1 MPGLKRAGRPKPCP
15 AAGCAFVGPYRT
27 LLIHWRS
34 FHDPQV
40 LLYLCPLPGCKF
52 QTPKPHGLRQHWEGR
67 HSASRQQ
74 SLQLRTLPLLANFV
88 HNQHRRDPGCC
99 VAPVPPVQRPLG
111 SLPHSSKS
119 DLLVQVKGILGE
131 HKQER
136 APTPAPTSLVVP
148 PCPGLQTG
156 SVKEEDQ
163 QMVVETP
170 REASTRDKC
179 TTVTTPGVV
188 PPTPAIMGFSV
199 GQLNL
204 TKLVSSPALPDSPI
218 LIQSSPSYELSL
230 STSPVSPAFT
240 TLSTPTLPILMS
252 SPALPPVSS
261 PSSDRDPVLA
271 QGSPRPLEPP
281 PLTRILLDEYVPS
294 TPSAILPASIDVP
307 PVSSS
312 VTTAPPEVPATDRE
326 TLVSRLQDVDGRRAR
341 LDLERIGILQELATR
356 ESEELLNTRQQLQ
369 EMQQRCQLLES
380 QLMRLRSSS
389 FPTAEVVGD
398 LESIC
403 TSHALLLLPNRGQT
417 TVYHLTQRDLVNLDV
432 KERDPALS
440 CERLWNILGNRKLF
454 DFSLVLSCWYLDS
467 AAGLRDT
474 DQYGKM
480 NYYELLCCL
489 CGYYDLETG
498 HKGMF
503 FVGCQL
509 QLVVTWYCC
518 CRSDRVLV
526 KRKLVFSFYLV
537 GVECNGGPFWQ
548 AVLSYVRFVHHNFSL
563 RNTTFS
569 WCIFGWSFGH

>member
-1 MPGLKRAGRPKPCP
+1 MDGWVDQWSPCGFGRSTNGCYWWSTRKGWNFGYLWIEGLITYNGRVAGDLISIGNQAISLVKRYNLRSTVLCGMGEFSKKETIVPNQFILHCEEINRVKYCVYVCCYHEYSFCMVFDMNCFWLMLGYFYFQTRTMPGLKRAGGPEPCP
-15 AAGCAFVGPYRT
+15 AAGCAFFGPYRT

-67 HSASRQQ
+67 HSASPQQ

-88 HNQHRRDPGCC
+88 HNRHRRDPGLC
-99 VAPVPPVQRPLG
+99 VAPVPPAQRPLG
-111 SLPHSSKS
+111 SLPHSIKG

-136 APTPAPTSLVVP
+136 APTPASTSLVVP
-148 PCPGLQTG
+148 PCPGLQPG
-156 SVKEEDQ
+156 SVKEEEDQ

-179 TTVTTPGVV
+179 TTVTTPGVM
-188 PPTPAIMGFSV
+188 PPTPAIIGFSL

-218 LIQSSPSYELSL
+218 LVQSSPSYELSL

-240 TLSTPTLPILMS
+240 TLSTPTLAILMS

-261 PSSDRDPVLA
+261 LSSDRDPVLA
-271 QGSPRPLEPP
+271 QGSTRPLEPP

-294 TPSAILPASIDVP
+294 TPSAILPASVDVP

-312 VTTAPPEVPATDRE
+312 VTTAHPEVPATDRD

-341 LDLERIGILQELATR
+341 LDLKRIGILQELATR

-398 LESIC
+398 LAYHGYAMRKI
-403 TSHALLLLPNRGQT
+403 LPLCIKQSPVNQRVSYVCLVT
-417 TVYHLTQRDLVNLDV
+417 TVAYI
-432 KERDPALS
+432 A
-440 CERLWNILGNRKLF
+440 
-454 DFSLVLSCWYLDS
+454 
-467 AAGLRDT
+467 
-474 DQYGKM
+474 
-480 NYYELLCCL
+480 
-489 CGYYDLETG
+489 
-498 HKGMF
+498 
-503 FVGCQL
+503 
-509 QLVVTWYCC
+509 
-518 CRSDRVLV
+518 
-526 KRKLVFSFYLV
+526 
-537 GVECNGGPFWQ
+537 
-548 AVLSYVRFVHHNFSL
+548 
-563 RNTTFS
+563 
-569 WCIFGWSFGH
+569 FG